1 MDTVSKLSAIK
12 NWLGTGSI
20 NIFGLPMSGKDT
32 VGVRLSEDLDAK
44 FLSSGMMIRAVEK
57 EAGTDITGT
66 GVLTPTNMFY
76 DIVLPYFGRENLN
89 GYPLVLSSV
98 GRWSGEE
105 EEVMKRLELT
115 NHETKAVVWLSLS
128 EDDVLSRWDAVQT
141 LQDRGDRT
149 DDRDRRVF
157 LTRIAEFK
165 NKTIPV
171 LQKYK
176 DLGLL
181 VQINADA
188 NREEVYNN
196 VIDGI
201 YNFIKA

>member
-1 MDTVSKLSAIK
+1 
-12 NWLGTGSI
+12 
-20 NIFGLPMSGKDT
+20 MSGKDT

>member
-1 MDTVSKLSAIK
+1 MDRSAKLLAIK

-32 VGVRLSEDLDAK
+32 VGVRLSDDLDAK

-66 GVLTPTNMFY
+66 GMLTPTNMFY

-89 GYPLVLSSV
+89 GYPLILSSI

-105 EEVMKRLELT
+105 VEVMKSLEFSH
-115 NHETKAVVWLSLS
+115 HEIKAVVLLEMS
-128 EDDVLSRWDAVQT
+128 ETDVISRWDSVQSIN
-141 LQDRGDRT
+141 DRGDRN
-149 DDRDRRVF
+149 DDKDRRVF
-157 LTRIAEFK
+157 ATRLNEFRT
-165 NKTIPV
+165 KTIPV

-181 VQINADA
+181 VTVNASAD
-188 NREEVYNN
+188 RETVYNN
-196 VIDGI
+196 VVDGI